1 MKNKTNKFSVTS
13 ILVIL
18 TLILNPYIMAQ
29 SKVTLKKQTEN
40 TERNIYY
47 RTINAAGHNIFYRE
61 SGPQDAPVI
70 LLLHGYP
77 TSSHMFRSLI
87 PILNKK
93 YHVIAPDLPG
103 FGYSD
108 SPKRE
113 NFDYTFDNL
122 TNVMQAFI
130 DTLELKRFA
139 VYVFDYGAPTGYRLM
154 MANPEKITGFISQN
168 GNAYEEG
175 LGTAWDAVKRYWIS
189 NSEKDRD
196 ALGGFVKEQELR
208 FQYFTGV
215 ENPEL
220 IAPEAYTLDQYFL
233 DRPGS
238 DEKQLDLLYD
248 YKHNVDLY
256 PEFQK
261 YFREYQPKALI
272 AWGDKDPYFLPEGAK
287 AYKRDIPDAIVK
299 LYDTGHFALETHVK
313 EIAQDILD
321 FMLTLPD

>member
-13 ILVIL
+13 ILVIS

-113 NFDYTFDNL
+113 NFEIGR
-122 TNVMQAFI
+122 ASCR
-130 DTLELKRFA
+130 ER
-139 VYVFDYGAPTGYRLM
+139 G
-154 MANPEKITGFISQN
+154 KI
-168 GNAYEEG
+168 
-175 LGTAWDAVKRYWIS
+175 LV
-189 NSEKDRD
+189 
-196 ALGGFVKEQELR
+196 
-208 FQYFTGV
+208 
-215 ENPEL
+215 
-220 IAPEAYTLDQYFL
+220 L
-233 DRPGS
+233 DRS
-238 DEKQLDLLYD
+238 
-248 YKHNVDLY
+248 
-256 PEFQK
+256 
-261 YFREYQPKALI
+261 
-272 AWGDKDPYFLPEGAK
+272 
-287 AYKRDIPDAIVK
+287 
-299 LYDTGHFALETHVK
+299 
-313 EIAQDILD
+313 
-321 FMLTLPD
+321 